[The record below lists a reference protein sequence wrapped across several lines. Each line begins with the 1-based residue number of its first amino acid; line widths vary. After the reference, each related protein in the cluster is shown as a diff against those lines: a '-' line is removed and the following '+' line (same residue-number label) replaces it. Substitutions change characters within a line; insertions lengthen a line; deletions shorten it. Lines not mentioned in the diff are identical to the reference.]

1 MTERNNIA
9 NSDGFHL
16 HFSSTD
22 ALSGTSSDF
31 TIACSIPSPPN
42 GLDFNRIAA
51 VDIAI
56 PKSWYLVTAPYN
68 TFKLVE
74 NGTSVT
80 VTIPAGNYS
89 YPQWVSQVPAIITTA
104 SPNRWVYTAIM
115 VNTPSLGVVSYTV
128 TGSGGLQPS
137 FVVNT
142 TGDLSQQLGFPS
154 GTWTF
159 VGNVLQGTIP
169 YNATGEFGIRLRSDI
184 CESEGDSTLADIM
197 DVGLSGPGS
206 IIRFQLQE
214 CLAQTKR
221 FHRTGSTA
229 FRFWLVSAT
238 TGRPINTNG
247 LPIIIH
253 LKIYRLE
260 DNAIWVD
267 KQILSQLQLMT
278 ASIESL
284 KEQLRVQQEVKAPP
298 PLPVEAPPLPETPP
312 PPPQVVDGE
321 PPHDDE
327 QEVIAPPTN
336 INVREGEPQ
345 ENGGGRKLSDGDDE
359 EYGFV

>member
-1 MTERNNIA
+1 MGDRSNIA

-31 TIACSIPSPPN
+31 TIGCSIPSPPN
-42 GLDFNRIAA
+42 GLDFNRVAA
-51 VDIAI
+51 VDVAI

-68 TFKLVE
+68 TFRLVE

-104 SPNRWVYTAIM
+104 SPNRWVYTAVM

-137 FVVNT
+137 FIVNT

-159 VGNVLQGTIP
+159 VGGTLQGTIP

-184 CESEGDSTLADIM
+184 CESEGDSTLADIL

-238 TGRPINTNG
+238 TGRPINLNG
-247 LPIIIH
+247 LPIIVH

-278 ASIESL
+278 TAINDL
-284 KEQLRVQQEVKAPP
+284 KALLAEKAPP
-298 PLPVEAPPLPETPP
+298 LPLPTEAVAPPLPETPP
-312 PPPQVVDGE
+312 PPPPQVE
-321 PPHDDE
+321 PPQVDE
-327 QEVIAPPTN
+327 QEVVAPPTN